1 MLNLR
6 TKSTER
12 ILLMN
17 AEEFESS
24 HTSELLA
31 YLEDVPNFKV
41 NNTLNFST
49 NIRIGSQEQIKVL
62 HAFNIYMQYLS
73 QSIDRI
79 IITL

>member
-12 ILLMN
+12 ILLMH

-24 HTSELLA
+24 YTSELLA